1 MGHRR
6 KAREYALQ
14 ALYMYES
21 VQADKDDLLLLEW
34 VDRDIS
40 EDIRDFSTTLI
51 KGTIENLPEIDEL
64 INRHSRN
71 WKFERISPVDKSILR
86 ISIYAL
92 CNIQSI
98 PYAVTIDEGIE
109 LAKMYGG
116 ENSSQFINGILD
128 AIKKKELQPGKEER
142 AGGDSN
148 KEK

>member
-21 VQADKDDLLLLEW
+21 VQADMDDLLLLEW

-51 KGTIENLPEIDEL
+51 KGTFENLPEIDEL

-98 PYAVTIDEGIE
+98 PFAVTIDEGIE

-148 KEK
+148 KEE

>member
-21 VQADKDDLLLLEW
+21 VQTDVDDLLPLEW
-34 VDRDIS
+34 VDREIPD
-40 EDIRDFSTTLI
+40 DIRDFATTLI
-51 KGTIENLPEIDEL
+51 KGTIEHLPEIDDL

-92 CNIQSI
+92 CYLENI
-98 PYAVTIDEGIE
+98 PHAVTIDEGIE
-109 LAKMYGG
+109 LGKLYGG
-116 ENSSQFINGILD
+116 ENSGQFINGILD
-128 AIKKKELQPGKEER
+128 AVKKKELKPDKEETR
-142 AGGDSN
+142 GGGSN
-148 KEK
+148 

>member
-21 VQADKDDLLLLEW
+21 VQADMDDLLLLEW

-98 PYAVTIDEGIE
+98 PFAVTIDEGIE
-109 LAKMYGG
+109 LAGVFTAVHLC
-116 ENSSQFINGILD
+116 QFDTFINGYR
-128 AIKKKELQPGKEER
+128 EWY
-142 AGGDSN
+142 
-148 KEK
+148 

>member
-21 VQADKDDLLLLEW
+21 VQADINDLLLLEW

-92 CNIQSI
+92 CNIPSI

>member
-21 VQADKDDLLLLEW
+21 VQADIDDLLLLEW

-40 EDIRDFSTTLI
+40 DDIRDFSTTLI
-51 KGTIENLPEIDEL
+51 KGTIENLTEIDDL

-92 CNIQSI
+92 CHIQSI

-109 LAKMYGG
+109 LGKMYGG

-128 AIKKKELQPGKEER
+128 AIKKSELQPVKEEK
-142 AGGDSN
+142 AGGGSN
-148 KEK
+148 KKK

>member
-21 VQADKDDLLLLEW
+21 VQADMDDLLLLEW

-98 PYAVTIDEGIE
+98 PFAVTIDEGIE

-116 ENSSQFINGILD
+116 EKSSQFINGILD

-142 AGGDSN
+142 AGGNSN
-148 KEK
+148 KEE

>member
-21 VQADKDDLLLLEW
+21 VQADKDVLLLLEW

>member
-21 VQADKDDLLLLEW
+21 VQADMDDLLLLEW

-98 PYAVTIDEGIE
+98 PFAVTIDEGIE

-148 KEK
+148 KEE